1 MYNHTYIKHHDIA
14 RKNSKQ
20 PE

>member
-1 MYNHTYIKHHDIA
+1 MYKHTYIKHHDIA